1 MSFIIILYIAVVIG
15 ISLLVYIIYNT
26 IKSKKKYN
34 NNYNVPPSFFQIS
47 EEVQKNLESAQAR
60 LEQLEADYKN
70 REQELK
76 VQYDTLSQELK
87 QDYLAQTTRAR
98 SQYEQQKDDF
108 ALMQAELS
116 QTLDNYKAKAQAE
129 QAFLQSN
136 IDFYSSTRRALNEA
150 ILRSIAMEQEK
161 EFYKIQVSTN
171 NIEDIEIVSS
181 IRAKLHDSVPLN
193 KLVWTLYYQQPTSD
207 MIKRVLNGRTD
218 VSGIYKIT
226 SLTTGLVYIG
236 KSTNIKRRW
245 TDHVK
250 TALGVGTL
258 ATSYFHRTMAEE
270 KPHNFT
276 FELLE
281 EVPKENLTQK
291 ETYYINIYD
300 TKNNGLNSLG

>member
-26 IKSKKKYN
+26 IKYKKKNN
-34 NNYNVPPSFFQIS
+34 NNYNVPASFFQIS

-76 VQYDTLSQELK
+76 AQYDTLSQELK
-87 QDYLAQTTRAR
+87 QDYLTQTTRAR

-116 QTLDNYKAKAQAE
+116 QTLDNCKAKAQAE

-245 TDHVK
+245 IDHVK

-258 ATSYFHRTMAEE
+258 ATSHFHRTMAEE